1 MMRYW
6 IIDREAAELDSWRE
20 ALPGAELL
28 RRDALAGARF
38 AGPGIVWARMRFGET
53 VNQAISGVDRS
64 GGQPLV
70 VLADDPNERVVL
82 EALAAGAA
90 GCCNSHAA
98 PAVLRQVALVV
109 GNGGLWVGQSLLT
122 QLVGA
127 TTRRL
132 VQLGEARADDDWAA
146 PLSAR
151 EVDVARLVAEGAAN
165 KEVAARLDITERTV
179 KAHLT
184 AIFEKLGVRD
194 RLQLSLRVNGVKT

>member
-1 MMRYW
+1 MRHW
-6 IIDREAAELDSWRE
+6 IIDREAVALDNWRE
-20 ALPGAELL
+20 ALSGAELL
-28 RRDALAGARF
+28 RRDAVAGARF
-38 AGPGIVWARMRFGET
+38 AGPGIVWTRMRFCEN

-70 VLADDPNERVVL
+70 VLADDPDERVVL

-98 PAVLRQVALVV
+98 PAVLSQVALVV
-109 GNGGLWVGQSLLT
+109 ANGGLWVGQSLLT

-132 VQLGEARADDDWAA
+132 VQLGEARTDGAWAA
-146 PLSAR
+146 PLSGR
-151 EVDVARLVAEGAAN
+151 EAEVARLVAEGAAN
-165 KEVAARLDITERTV
+165 KEIARRLDITERTV

-184 AIFEKLGVRD
+184 AVFEKLGVRD
-194 RLQLSLRVNGVKT
+194 RLQLSLRVNGLKT

>member
-1 MMRYW
+1 MRHW
-6 IIDREAAELDSWRE
+6 IIDREAVALDSWRE

-28 RRDALAGARF
+28 RRDDIAGVRF
-38 AGPGIVWARMRFGET
+38 AGQGIVWARMRFGET
-53 VNQAISGVDRS
+53 VNQAIYGVDRS
-64 GGQPLV
+64 SGQPLV
-70 VLADDPNERVVL
+70 VLADDPDERVVL

-90 GCCNSHAA
+90 GCCNSRAA

-109 GNGGLWVGQSLLT
+109 ANGGLWVGQSLLT
-122 QLVGA
+122 RLVGA

-132 VQLGEARADDDWAA
+132 IQVGEARADDGWAA

-151 EVDVARLVAEGAAN
+151 EAEVARLVGEGAAN
-165 KEVAARLDITERTV
+165 REIAARLDITERTV

-194 RLQLSLRVNGVKT
+194 RLQLSLRVNGLKI

>member
-1 MMRYW
+1 MRHW
-6 IIDREAAELDSWRE
+6 IVDREAVALDSWRE

-28 RRDALAGARF
+28 RRDDIAGARF
-38 AGPGIVWARMRFGET
+38 PGQGIVWARMRFGET

-70 VLADDPNERVVL
+70 VLADDPDERVVL
-82 EALAAGAA
+82 GALAAGAA

-109 GNGGLWVGQSLLT
+109 ANGGLWVGQSLLT
-122 QLVGA
+122 RLVGA

-132 VQLGEARADDDWAA
+132 VQLGEARADDGWKA

-151 EVDVARLVAEGAAN
+151 EAEVARLVGEGAAN
-165 KEVAARLDITERTV
+165 REIAARLDITERTV

-194 RLQLSLRVNGVKT
+194 RLQLSLRVNGLKI

>member
-1 MMRYW
+1 MRHW
-6 IIDREAAELDSWRE
+6 IIDREAVALEGWRNG
-20 ALPGAELL
+20 LPGAEML

-38 AGPGIVWARMRFGET
+38 AGPGILWVRMRFGET
-53 VNQAISGVDRS
+53 VNKAISGVDRS

-98 PAVLRQVALVV
+98 PAVLGQVALVV
-109 GNGGLWVGQSLLT
+109 GNGGLWVGQSLLS

-132 VQLGEARADDDWAA
+132 EALGETSAAGDWSAS
-146 PLSAR
+146 LSAR
-151 EVDVARLVAEGAAN
+151 EAQVARLVAEGAAN
-165 KEVAARLDITERTV
+165 KEIAARLTITERTV

-194 RLQLSLRVNGVKT
+194 RLQLSLRVNGITT

>member
-1 MMRYW
+1 MRHW
-6 IIDREAAELDSWRE
+6 IVDREAVALDSWRE

-28 RRDALAGARF
+28 RRDDIAGARF
-38 AGPGIVWARMRFGET
+38 PGQGIVWARMRFGET

-70 VLADDPNERVVL
+70 VLADDPDERVVL
-82 EALAAGAA
+82 GALAAGAA

-109 GNGGLWVGQSLLT
+109 ANGGLWVGQSLLT
-122 QLVGA
+122 RLVGA

-132 VQLGEARADDDWAA
+132 VQLGEARADDGWKA

-151 EVDVARLVAEGAAN
+151 EAEVARLVGEGAAN
-165 KEVAARLDITERTV
+165 REIATRLDITERTV

-194 RLQLSLRVNGVKT
+194 RLQLSLRVNGLKI